1 MADVA
6 NAEQN
11 STVSKCFV
19 EHVRPFLEQRCGLIT
34 QDWDGAL
41 RLLQQGLLEGSREI
55 SSVAESFIQ
64 EIVDEACQAPTGLS
78 DQALAARWTKTA
90 QKGLDINVLLARQS
104 ALRGK

>member
-1 MADVA
+1 MWQ
-6 NAEQN
+6 EQ
-11 STVSKCFV
+11 SQHCYCVVF
-19 EHVRPFLEQRCGLIT
+19 Q
-34 QDWDGAL
+34 
-41 RLLQQGLLEGSREI
+41 LLEGSREI

-90 QKGLDINVLLARQS
+90 QKGLDMNVLLARQS